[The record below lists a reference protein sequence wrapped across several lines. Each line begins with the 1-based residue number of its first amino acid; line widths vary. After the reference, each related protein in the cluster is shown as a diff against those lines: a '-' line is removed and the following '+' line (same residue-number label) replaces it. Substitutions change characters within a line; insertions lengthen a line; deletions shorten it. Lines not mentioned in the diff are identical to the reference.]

1 MPTHHLPAEML
12 IDYASGA
19 LREAPALLVATH
31 LALCPTCRGEV
42 KECEVVGGCL
52 LEQVESVD
60 VSESCR
66 AKVLASLDTPAQEV
80 AADHAPDSL
89 CRILPSPLKGYVGC
103 TSQHIAWG
111 EPNSPLSL
119 FTLPTPCCGGSAQL
133 VKIKPGT
140 TLPKHTHQDYELT
153 LVLAGALR
161 DGDKLYRRGDVM
173 VIDSK
178 SPHAPKSA
186 GGEDCLCLM
195 VTPHPICFK
204 GLRTKLG
211 GWLRKIGLSL

>member
-42 KECEVVGGCL
+42 KECEVMGGCL

-60 VSESCR
+60 VSDSCR
-66 AKVLASLDTPAQEV
+66 AKVLAALDHPNAPAMPETAQ
-80 AADHAPDSL
+80 DFL
-89 CRILPSPLKGYVGC
+89 CRVIPSPLKGYVGC
-103 TSQHIAWG
+103 TSQHIKWS
-111 EPNSPLSL
+111 EPNSAISL

-133 VKIKPGT
+133 VRVKPGT
-140 TLPKHTHQDYELT
+140 VLPKHTHQDYELT

-161 DGDKLYRRGDVM
+161 DADELYRRGDVM
-173 VIDSK
+173 VSDPAST
-178 SPHAPKSA
+178 HAPQSS
-186 GGEDCLCLM
+186 GGEDCVCLM
-195 VTPHPICFK
+195 VTPHPVCF
-204 GLRTKLG
+204 
-211 GWLRKIGLSL
+211 